1 MKHSKMDDLHYTDLE
16 LKRYFEIPGIQT
28 KQVLNLFNWRVRMA
42 PLGENF
48 RGNESNVVCPL
59 CQTHLDNQSSVFQC
73 GRLKKEIEINCE
85 LADIYRENIKLETA
99 VTITEIE
106 EIREKLK
113 K

>member
-1 MKHSKMDDLHYTDLE
+1 MDDLHYTDLE
-16 LKRYFEIPGIQT
+16 QQRYFKIPGIQT
-28 KQVLNLFNWRVRMA
+28 KQVLNLFKWRVRMA

-48 RGNESNVVCPL
+48 RGNECNVIYPL
-59 CQTHLDNQSSVFQC
+59 CQSHLDNQSSVFQC

-85 LADIYRENIKLETA
+85 LRDIYLENIKLETA

-113 K
+113 NEEN